1 MRMSNW
7 KIPFILILGLS
18 LPIIGFTQKSKS
30 SKIKEGMISPYE
42 VLKWEDEIGLTPLQ
56 RDSLRQNIQSSEKK
70 FDRWNRELEIEM
82 DKMAELLRR
91 DNISER
97 VVLRQ
102 MDSILSIE
110 KKIKKEQLLLLL
122 RTKKSLSRRQKQEI
136 KIKIKIR
143 K

>member
-1 MRMSNW
+1 
-7 KIPFILILGLS
+7 
-18 LPIIGFTQKSKS
+18 
-30 SKIKEGMISPYE
+30 MISPYE

>member
-1 MRMSNW
+1 MPMSNW
-7 KIPFILILGLS
+7 KVPFILILGLS
-18 LPIIGFTQKSKS
+18 LPLIGFTQQSKS
-30 SKIKEGMISPYE
+30 GKVKEGMISPYE

-56 RDSLRQNIQSSEKK
+56 RDSLRQNIRSSEKK

-82 DKMAELLRR
+82 DKMAELLKS
-91 DNISER
+91 DNVSER

-110 KKIKKEQLLLLL
+110 KKIKKEQLILLL
-122 RTKKSLSRRQKQEI
+122 RTKKSLSSRQKQEI

-143 K
+143 

>member
-1 MRMSNW
+1 MRMPHW
-7 KIPFILILGLS
+7 KIPFILFLGLS
-18 LPIIGFTQKSKS
+18 LPLIGFTQQSKS
-30 SKIKEGMISPYE
+30 SKLKESMISPYE

-56 RDSLRQNIQSSEKK
+56 RDSLRKNIQSSEKK

-82 DKMAELLRR
+82 DKMAELLKS
-91 DNISER
+91 DNVSER

-110 KKIKKEQLLLLL
+110 KKIKKEQLILLF